1 MAKTHLQRIHED
13 LWDVIDR
20 HPKARVSDA
29 LYAMDAVIEE
39 IWYQL
44 PKAVKGKRQIDKH
57 GRAYVKDAITKRYR
71 LA

>member
-13 LWDVIDR
+13 LWGVIDAY
-20 HPKARVSDA
+20 PGARVSDTLFA
-29 LYAMDAVIEE
+29 LDAVIEE
-39 IWYQL
+39 IWHQL